1 MTYWF
6 NNKKG
11 RNGYYHSKSVSLNFH
26 KQHFWKF
33 YLGDNGA
40 VKGNP
45 KDSCYDLNIHF
56 FGIFFS
62 YTNWDFNS
70 NYR

>member
-6 NNKKG
+6 RKKKG
-11 RNGYYHSKSVSLNFH
+11 KNGYYYSKSISLKFYR
-26 KQHFWKF
+26 QHFFKF
-33 YLGDNGA
+33 YIGDNGA
-40 VKGNP
+40 TKGNQ
-45 KDSCYDLNIHF
+45 KDNCYDLNIHF

-62 YTNWDFNS
+62 YTNWDFNC